1 MILPSR
7 SVREEQSLLGI
18 GAVALGHLERPQTVT
33 GLWEKMRDG
42 NAALTYGRFVLALD
56 MLYIAGTVDLSGD
69 VIAKKTRRHDP
80 RRSRKP

>member
-18 GAVALGHLERPQTVT
+18 GAVALGHLGRPQTVT

-42 NAALTYGRFVLALD
+42 NAVLAYGRFVLALD
-56 MLYIAGTVDLSGD
+56 MLYIAGAVELSGNM
-69 VIAKKTRRHDP
+69 ISKKTRRHGR
-80 RRSRKP
+80 RRSRKS

>member
-42 NAALTYGRFVLALD
+42 NAALAYGRFVLALD
-56 MLYIAGTVDLSGD
+56 ILYIAGAVDLSGD
-69 VIAKKTRRHDP
+69 VISKKNRRHGP

>member
-56 MLYIAGTVDLSGD
+56 MLYILGAVGLSRD
-69 VIAKKTRRHDP
+69 MVMKKIKCHGP

>member
-42 NAALTYGRFVLALD
+42 NAVLTYGRFVLALD
-56 MLYIAGTVDLSGD
+56 MLYILGAVSLSRD
-69 VIAKKTRRHDP
+69 MVTKKTRRCGP